1 LLRKEK
7 KYTGDSKSNLK
18 NVLDYLNINDGESPN
33 KIAQESLENYE
44 LSLKSQKN
52 NLNREVSVIQKLLN
66 DTVKLQY
73 SSLPNHYLVK
83 IEGEGS
89 RYRQLLQMLTITFCR
104 EKRRN
109 LLTVAM
115 GTWKIILV
123 VKKSENNR
131 KLYHHKA
138 ASVLAYQWTIKFRKV
153 FTKHIIKK
161 WCSKIVYVIY
171 KERNAA
177 AILIQTTYRWFRD
190 RKNLI
195 LTQTLYPY
203 SGPLSNIEL
212 GRHRPNVKFF
222 IPQFVRDNRR
232 TYWMTAVIIQSM
244 QRCSVQ
250 YRIYQDWRYK
260 IRLIQSICRMWPI
273 LVYYRRLK
281 AATIKS
287 QAWARRTIA
296 VKRYTYTYRCVIIIQ
311 KYVRRFIC
319 IIQKLRKFDAIWQK
333 TEAYLKVPI
342 VLQCRRRIKKSNAR
356 VLRIKRYREKKLWAT
371 LLVQRNWYRI
381 KEAYATFVLMSAY
394 RAREVEDERLEKLAT
409 SMGRYKAARNIQRQ
423 YKDRFFKVLVSSAVK
438 IQCWYRKTQGRSN
451 VSRLRLEKWASRKLH
466 HWARG
471 MMKYKHALVRKIQN
485 LWWNCHP
492 GNRIKHLWHRA
503 NVRDMKLDFQEREK
517 ILKAASRIQARV
529 RGITARIWT
538 KRHKAAITI
547 QRPLKFF
554 LARQRWKNWKRNAIR
569 SGVRK
574 FVSQLLERSVKDVKV
589 QILRRHSRMM
599 IKPQSLVRG
608 ILFYYYL
615 YHLYYKY

>member
-1 LLRKEK
+1 
-7 KYTGDSKSNLK
+7 
-18 NVLDYLNINDGESPN
+18 
-33 KIAQESLENYE
+33 
-44 LSLKSQKN
+44 
-52 NLNREVSVIQKLLN
+52 
-66 DTVKLQY
+66 
-73 SSLPNHYLVK
+73 
-83 IEGEGS
+83 
-89 RYRQLLQMLTITFCR
+89 MLTITFCK

-109 LLTVAM
+109 ILTVAM
-115 GTWKIILV
+115 GTWKINLV
-123 VKKSENNR
+123 IKKSENNR

-177 AILIQTTYRWFRD
+177 ALLIQTTYRWFRD

-342 VLQCRRRIKKSNAR
+342 VLQCRRRIKKANAR

-409 SMGRYKAARNIQRQ
+409 SMGRYKAARNIQR
-423 YKDRFFKVLVSSAVK
+423 
-438 IQCWYRKTQGRSN
+438 
-451 VSRLRLEKWASRKLH
+451 
-466 HWARG
+466 
-471 MMKYKHALVRKIQN
+471 
-485 LWWNCHP
+485 
-492 GNRIKHLWHRA
+492 
-503 NVRDMKLDFQEREK
+503 
-517 ILKAASRIQARV
+517 
-529 RGITARIWT
+529 
-538 KRHKAAITI
+538 
-547 QRPLKFF
+547 
-554 LARQRWKNWKRNAIR
+554 
-569 SGVRK
+569 
-574 FVSQLLERSVKDVKV
+574 
-589 QILRRHSRMM
+589 
-599 IKPQSLVRG
+599 
-608 ILFYYYL
+608 
-615 YHLYYKY
+615 